1 MKVVEKINDMRQLR
15 QQLAEPVG
23 LVPTMGYLHEGH
35 LALVRQARTENSS
48 VVVSIFVNPAQFG
61 PQEDFEKYPRDHVL
75 DLAILEKEKTDI
87 VFMPSVTEMYP
98 PQFNS
103 WVEVSQ
109 VTERLEG
116 ASRPG
121 HFRGVTTV
129 VAKLFNIVEPTRAYF
144 GQKDA
149 QQLLV
154 IKKMVA
160 DLNMDL
166 EIITVPTVREPDG
179 LAMSSRNT
187 YLNPQERQAALVLYQ
202 ALSLAQQLWSRG
214 ERDAGRMRRQMLA
227 LIKKQ
232 PLADIDYVSIADTE
246 TLDELDTISP
256 PALVSLAVRIGKTRL
271 IDNVVLEWKPLLPN
285 QRQNTQHSQVFL
297 GLF

>member
-1 MKVVEKINDMRQLR
+1 MKVVEKIDDMRRLR
-15 QQLAEPVG
+15 QHLAEPVG

-35 LALVRQARTENSS
+35 LALVRQARAENSS
-48 VVVSIFVNPAQFG
+48 VVVSIFVNPTQFG
-61 PQEDFEKYPRDHVL
+61 LQEDYEKYPRDHVL
-75 DLAILEKEKTDI
+75 DQAILEKEKTDI

-103 WVEVSQ
+103 WVEVGK

-129 VAKLFNIVEPTRAYF
+129 VAKLFNIVQPTRAYF

-149 QQLLV
+149 QQAIV
-154 IKKMVA
+154 IKKMVT
-160 DLNMDL
+160 DLNMNL
-166 EIITVPTVREPDG
+166 EIVTIPTVREPDG

-202 ALSLAQQLWSRG
+202 ALSLARQLWSQG
-214 ERDAGRMRRQMLA
+214 EKDAERIRQEMVT

-232 PLADIDYVSIADTE
+232 PLADIDYVSIADNE
-246 TLDELDTISP
+246 TLDELDTVIP

-271 IDNVVLEWKPLLPN
+271 IDNIVLE
-285 QRQNTQHSQVFL
+285 
-297 GLF
+297 